1 MMPDLDTALL
11 RAFVGLA
18 ETLSFSRTADRVGR
32 SQSAVSMQIRR
43 LEEILGCQLFRRD
56 KRHVAITEEGEALLG
71 DARRML
77 AIADGMVGRMRA
89 PEIEG
94 EVRFASP
101 EDFATA
107 YLPEILAAFSAKHP
121 RVRLH
126 VTCDLTLRLVEAL
139 ERGEQDL
146 IVVKQDPAEPYP
158 GARPLWRERPVF
170 VARERSVELPAVN
183 DPQHRLPLVVSPA
196 PCVYRRRA
204 VNALDS
210 AGLPWDIAYTSP
222 SFAGTLAA
230 VRAGLGVSVLPRAM
244 VPEGFAALDRGQGWP
259 SLPEVEIAL
268 LAAPRV
274 SDATTALASFIGERV
289 ASYRQNRS
297 PNAD

>member
-1 MMPDLDTALL
+1 
-11 RAFVGLA
+11 
-18 ETLSFSRTADRVGR
+18 
-32 SQSAVSMQIRR
+32 MQIRR

-77 AIADGMVGRMRA
+77 AIADAMVGRMRA

-121 RVRLH
+121 GVRLH

-158 GARPLWRERPVF
+158 GSRPLWRERPVF
-170 VARERSVELPAVN
+170 VARERSAVALPEAH

-204 VNALDS
+204 VNALDA

-230 VRAGLGVSVLPRAM
+230 VRAGLGVTVLPRAM
-244 VPEGFAALDRGQGWP
+244 VPEGFAAFGAGQGWP
-259 SLPEVEIAL
+259 SLPEVEMAL

-274 SDATTALASFIGERV
+274 SDATAALASFIQARV
-289 ASYRQNRS
+289 GSYRQNRS
-297 PNAD
+297 PTAD